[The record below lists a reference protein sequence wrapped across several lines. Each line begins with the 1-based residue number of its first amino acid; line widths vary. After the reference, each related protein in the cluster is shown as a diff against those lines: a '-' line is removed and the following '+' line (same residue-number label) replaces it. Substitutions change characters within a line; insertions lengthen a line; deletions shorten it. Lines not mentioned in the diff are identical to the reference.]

1 MLSIRYKFLNIKIV
15 PLNYFNM
22 KNLFIC
28 LFFIPL
34 FGFASFPI
42 KFNYQHSDT
51 IIKNGKIYV
60 DVGVDS
66 LSKYPIEKET
76 LTEYRERLKNQL
88 NQENSN
94 NNTLTRKTSVNWTTI
109 IITLLVLG
117 ALLSYLLGRALFN
130 TVESSSW
137 W

>member
-22 KNLFIC
+22 KNLIIC

-42 KFNYQHSDT
+42 KFNFQSSDT

-76 LTEYRERLKNQL
+76 LTEYRERLKKQL
-88 NQENSN
+88 TKETSNSN
-94 NNTLTRKTSVNWTTI
+94 TVSSKTSVNWTAI
-109 IITLLVLG
+109 IITFLILFAIIIFLV
-117 ALLSYLLGRALFN
+117 SRAFLN
-130 TVESSSW
+130 TVENSTW

>member
-1 MLSIRYKFLNIKIV
+1 
-15 PLNYFNM
+15 M
-22 KNLFIC
+22 KNFVFIFLF
-28 LFFIPL
+28 LPL
-34 FGFASFPI
+34 FSFASFPI
-42 KFNYQHSDT
+42 NLNFLSSDT
-51 IIKNGKIYV
+51 IIRNGKIYV
-60 DVGVDS
+60 DIGVDS
-66 LSKYPIEKET
+66 LSKYPVEKET

-88 NQENSN
+88 NQEKSN
-94 NNTLTRKTSVNWTTI
+94 HKRGSSKTSVNWTSV

>member
-1 MLSIRYKFLNIKIV
+1 MKSFILFL
-15 PLNYFNM
+15 
-22 KNLFIC
+22 LF
-28 LFFIPL
+28 LPL
-34 FGFASFPI
+34 FSFASFPI
-42 KFNYQHSDT
+42 KLDFLLADT
-51 IIKNGKIYV
+51 ITRDGKIYV
-60 DVGVDS
+60 DIGVDS
-66 LSKYPIEKET
+66 LSKFPIEKET